1 MDTSPQH
8 SQISFEMDCKTVVD
22 NMVVNF
28 KGSTTFHVLS
38 QNCRANLATML
49 NSRVSFLK
57 RQVNH
62 VAHKGLQDSMLAL
75 IFLIIS
81 LHVSFP
87 TLWMKWYNYSSSK
100 KTQSNK
106 CELWKNEAMNI
117 KNWSIIF
124 VRVKEFKIFF

>member
-1 MDTSPQH
+1 MVIANGKPSPKEAEAWALQQAIKWTH
-8 SQISFEMDCKTVVD
+8 HLNIHNIIFEMDCETIVD

-87 TLWMKWYNYSSSK
+87 TL
-100 KTQSNK
+100 
-106 CELWKNEAMNI
+106 
-117 KNWSIIF
+117 
-124 VRVKEFKIFF
+124 